1 MASEP
6 PFDWDRANI
15 THIARHGVTPE
26 EAEKALSNEPFDLDY
41 EVVNG
46 EERWISLG
54 HTDALR
60 VLLVVW
66 TIRLEETVR
75 VVTAREATKSERTA
89 YLKGKGIKL

>member
-1 MASEP
+1 
-6 PFDWDRANI
+6 
-15 THIARHGVTPE
+15 
-26 EAEKALSNEPFDLDY
+26 
-41 EVVNG
+41 VVNG